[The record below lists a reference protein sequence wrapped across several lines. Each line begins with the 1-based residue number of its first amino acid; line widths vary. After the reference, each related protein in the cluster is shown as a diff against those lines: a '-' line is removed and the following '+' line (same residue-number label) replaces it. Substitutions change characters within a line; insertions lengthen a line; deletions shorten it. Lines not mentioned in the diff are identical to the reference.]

1 MFQNHRIL
9 LFTLSLCM
17 IVFSQIAYPKSNS
30 LDGEVVI
37 VTVNGMVCDFCARGI
52 TKSLKKDPNVKN
64 FTIDLTNKKVTIIFK
79 RDKKLDRQ
87 DLRNILNKSGYSI
100 RKIEYNDKKP

>member
-17 IVFSQIAYPKSNS
+17 IVFSQIAYPKSDS
-30 LDGEVVI
+30 LDGERAI
-37 VTVNGMVCDFCARGI
+37 VTVNGMVCDFCASGI
-52 TKSLKKDPNVKN
+52 TKRLNKEQSVKD

-79 RDKKLDRQ
+79 PNEHLSEQ
-87 DLRNILNKSGYSI
+87 DLSNILNKSGYSI
-100 RKIEYNDKKP
+100 RKIEYNDKKS